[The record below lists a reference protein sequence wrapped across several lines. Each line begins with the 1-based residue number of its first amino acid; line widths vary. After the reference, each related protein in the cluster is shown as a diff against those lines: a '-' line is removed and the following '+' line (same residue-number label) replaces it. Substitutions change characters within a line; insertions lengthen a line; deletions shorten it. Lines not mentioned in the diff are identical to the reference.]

1 MLYFRNVDIT
11 KRYPVSEA
19 TVRKWIKAAE
29 RGKLALKLHDDDGK
43 LRIANTADNVALI
56 EQIVA
61 ERRKYRTTAISKT
74 VTPRPEFYRLYNEA
88 QIYDIVRNLEL
99 HHEIPRQYNYFDGGA
114 GNWDKHA
121 QRLAAEDVPN
131 LLNRT
136 VELLDENRRY
146 IDKRLE
152 KFDRIN
158 VIDIGPGNALPVKAL
173 LAHLLESGKL
183 GRYVA
188 LDISEEMLHIA
199 ERNIKEW
206 FGGKVA
212 FEGHVLNINYE
223 TFANLVAEDYL
234 HYGGRD
240 TMNLVLFLGGTP
252 YNFRKPDAAFGIIHD
267 SMNRNDILI
276 YTDKLETEG
285 MRPEWFNF
293 NPEQNSAELA
303 PNHRFI
309 FDLLN
314 IDPSFYE
321 VEMGF
326 DQASRQRYIRVR
338 LKVALTIK
346 FMFDVGEY
354 LLEMDKGE
362 TILLWRA
369 WEVTARDVELQH
381 ERNDFNILHSS
392 QSDDNQ
398 YILAMSRV
406 KVD

>member
-1 MLYFRNVDIT
+1 MRYFKNIELS
-11 KRYPVSEA
+11 KKYHISLG
-19 TVRKWIKAAE
+19 TVRNWIEAAKQD
-29 RGKLALKLHDDDGK
+29 KLGLELFFVDDK
-43 LRIANTADNVALI
+43 CYVANTPGNTAII
-56 EQIVA
+56 EELV
-61 ERRKYRTTAISKT
+61 EEGKKYRNSKVAKT
-74 VTPRPEFYRLYNEA
+74 VTPKTEFYNLYNQA
-88 QIYDIVRNLEL
+88 QIYDIVRNLEI

-114 GNWDKHA
+114 GNWDEHA
-121 QRLAAEDVPN
+121 QRLAAEDEPN

-136 VELLDENRRY
+136 IELLDENRRY

-152 KFDRIN
+152 KFNRIN

-183 GRYVA
+183 GRYIA

-206 FGGKVA
+206 FDNKVV
-212 FEGHVLNINYE
+212 FEGYVLDINYE
-223 TFANLVAEDYL
+223 RFANHVAEDYL
-234 HYGGRD
+234 HYGGHD

-252 YNFRKPDAAFGIIHD
+252 DNFREPNDTFSTIRH
-267 SMNRNDILI
+267 SMNRNDLLI
-276 YTDKLETEG
+276 YTTKLETEE

-293 NPEQNSAELA
+293 NPEQNSAVLA

-314 IDPSFYE
+314 IDESFYD

-326 DQASRQRYIRVR
+326 DSLLGQRYVRVR

-346 FMFDVGEY
+346 FAFDVGEY

-362 TILLWRA
+362 TILLWRV
-369 WEVTARDVELQH
+369 WKLTARDVELQH
-381 ERNDFNILHSS
+381 ERNDLNILHSS
-392 QSDDNQ
+392 KSDDNQ
-398 YILAMSRV
+398 YVLMMSRV
-406 KVD
+406 KVE